1 MCDIGRDCFGVRKK
15 TKEAERNKIWR
26 TKMEYEKIQIQ
37 LSLRPEDAVLLLTY
51 AYDQGFIT
59 QEEYAPMAQN
69 AIAHTKL
76 FIKMMNDE

>member
-1 MCDIGRDCFGVRKK
+1 MIVLACAKSKGSKQK
-15 TKEAERNKIWR
+15 NKIWR